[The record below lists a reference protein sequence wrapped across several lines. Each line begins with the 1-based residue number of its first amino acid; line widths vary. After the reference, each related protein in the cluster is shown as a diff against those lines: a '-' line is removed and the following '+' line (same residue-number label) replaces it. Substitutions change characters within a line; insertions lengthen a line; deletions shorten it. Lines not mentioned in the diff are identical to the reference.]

1 MELDRNYD
9 AARDRLDLVKGRR
22 GFIFCST
29 SRVSLFISNLS
40 AFSII
45 LPVHVTQYLS
55 KALNEKPLL
64 SPNNSVQVFTRM
76 PPERIHRAQRVRG
89 VGPLN
94 RSRRNVRGAGWHRR
108 GYRDHGDMWINVKEG
123 SYGAVHGMDVN
134 ENETLAGFVKW
145 VACEFTSYCH

>member
-1 MELDRNYD
+1 
-9 AARDRLDLVKGRR
+9 
-22 GFIFCST
+22 
-29 SRVSLFISNLS
+29 
-40 AFSII
+40 
-45 LPVHVTQYLS
+45 
-55 KALNEKPLL
+55 
-64 SPNNSVQVFTRM
+64 M

-145 VACEFTSYCH
+145 VASSQQRGEYYPHIRGWTFDIFFRRKSLLQMLEEFEEEGRAENEDLVCNFFDGGETVIFKVYDDEGVERVFNGFNWGYHGR